1 MRRLNPP
8 SLAKTVAASG
18 GVDRGKLE
26 HWLLEH
32 PPGSLVPLADRL
44 LIAAVDRRRREGPI
58 MAAQALPHLV
68 AAAQRPEAVSQ
79 ITALAVCI
87 SAIDDL
93 GIDAADLR
101 FRVAILVRAVDVD
114 HFEEPYRSTARYWL
128 WRAALRRD
136 HQDPGD
142 DTIPADPRLRFMHQT
157 HRVLCAAG
165 YGMTTI
171 DAATAPGLAKALVPV
186 DPDDGDMVAL
196 SLLCAACVTP
206 RPDISGLRLHLKA
219 LQVKNGSLRT
229 RVDDP
234 VARHHAA
241 CVAALALA
249 LLDDD

>member
-1 MRRLNPP
+1 MRRLKPP
-8 SLAKTVAASG
+8 PLATTLAASD

-26 HWLLEH
+26 RWLLDH
-32 PPGSLVPLADRL
+32 PPSSLVPLADRL
-44 LIAAVDRRRREGPI
+44 LIAAVDRRRQEGPI

-79 ITALAVCI
+79 LTTLAVCVA
-87 SAIDDL
+87 AIDDL
-93 GIDAADLR
+93 GVDAADLR
-101 FRVAILVRAVDVD
+101 FRVAMLARAVDVD
-114 HFEEPYRSTARYWL
+114 LFQEPYRSTAHYWL
-128 WRAALRRD
+128 WRAALRRG
-136 HQDPGD
+136 HEDPCED
-142 DTIPADPRLRFMHQT
+142 MIPADPRLRFMHQT

-171 DAATAPGLAKALVPV
+171 DAATAPGLADALVPV

-196 SLLCAACVTP
+196 SLLCAACVMP
-206 RPDISGLRLHLKA
+206 RPDISGLRLRLKA